1 MEQLELVPQERVQL
15 ELVEELVQ
23 LEFEQLEVEV
33 FVRQA
38 QQVRLPQQSLR

>member
-1 MEQLELVPQERVQL
+1 MEQLELVPQEQVQQ

-33 FVRQA
+33 FVRQ
-38 QQVRLPQQSLR
+38 QVRLPQQSLR